1 MNPLHVYGQI
11 QQLGNNQQKKLNSH
25 RQTYKSNRNLYQQK
39 INADIEEN
47 KKVEDELNTEL
58 NILREELAQLEKEF
72 DSNKSKI
79 IDKIKELEDAL
90 TDLKVEEEK
99 MKKHYNQLKEKS
111 KNNMIQAIK
120 KSKNNYP
127 NQVLNARRQLGLNRS
142 LPPKMHN
149 RGSAT
154 PRNSR
159 RNSTRKSSSLKP
171 KWQKPRSGI
180 RL

>member
-1 MNPLHVYGQI
+1 MNPLLAYGQI
-11 QQLGNNQQKKLNSH
+11 QQLGNNQQKELNRH

-127 NQVLNARRQLGLNRS
+127 NQVRNATRQLVLNRS

-149 RGSAT
+149 RGSAI

-159 RNSTRKSSSLKP
+159 RNITRKSSSLKP
-171 KWQKPRSGI
+171 MRQKKRSGI
-180 RL
+180 SL